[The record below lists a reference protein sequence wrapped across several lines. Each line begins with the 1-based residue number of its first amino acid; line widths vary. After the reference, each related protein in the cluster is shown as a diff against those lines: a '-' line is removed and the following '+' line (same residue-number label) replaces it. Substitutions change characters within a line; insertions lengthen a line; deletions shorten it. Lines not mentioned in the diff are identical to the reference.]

1 MEYEIDDCDMLFDA
15 STNPS
20 LIHRRRKTI
29 SRRLGANRAKTRQKA
44 VLIPEE
50 EEQLLCSRF

>member
-20 LIHRRRKTI
+20 LIRRRRATI
-29 SRRLGANRAKTRQKA
+29 SRLLGANRAKRCQKG

-50 EEQLLCSRF
+50 EEQLL

>member
-1 MEYEIDDCDMLFDA
+1 MEYEIDDCDILFDA

-20 LIHRRRKTI
+20 LVHRRRVTI
-29 SRRLGANRAKTRQKA
+29 SRLMGARRAKPCQKG

-50 EEQLLCSRF
+50 EEQAL